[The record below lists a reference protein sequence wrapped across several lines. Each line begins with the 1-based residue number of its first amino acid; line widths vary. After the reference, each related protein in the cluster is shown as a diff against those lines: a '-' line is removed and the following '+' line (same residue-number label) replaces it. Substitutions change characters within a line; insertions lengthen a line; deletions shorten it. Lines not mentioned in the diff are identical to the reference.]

1 MRERVLRD
9 VAGYHEGV
17 YQRVTVLSMGIFCRD
32 EKAKRFSD
40 FVDSNVVITR
50 QIWES

>member
-1 MRERVLRD
+1 MRTRD
-9 VAGYHEGV
+9 VVGYHEGV
-17 YQRVTVLSMGIFCRD
+17 YQKVMVLSIGIFFRD